1 MSHFIIELH
10 FRPQEWIAEE
20 KWYLAAKGLD
30 AKHFGLGIA
39 AIPCGTAAFFL
50 CHGLTPFRRSL
61 H

>member
-30 AKHFGLGIA
+30 
-39 AIPCGTAAFFL
+39 
-50 CHGLTPFRRSL
+50 
-61 H
+61 